1 MTLDSVPLEGATVRF
16 YPTTGRAS
24 SGKTDKNGHYE
35 LRYTRSQKGAVI
47 GEHKVTISIEVEADV
62 YGQQDA
68 PKVRDESIPKKY
80 LDRKKTELTKTVESG
95 SNEFNFD
102 LESK

>member
-1 MTLDSVPLEGATVRF
+1 M
-16 YPTTGRAS
+16 
-24 SGKTDKNGHYE
+24 
-35 LRYTRSQKGAVI
+35 RYTRSQKGAVI